1 MLADISSKERR
12 ARLKSFRDRACV
24 LVVSGENLSLEE
36 LSGIPV
42 IAVFLYYPLRTKHSR
57 KVPGGLFG
65 YQHQVNAV
73 CRFGHPGLCITIV
86 QDETV
91 QEALET
97 VVCSYYVQYGTKLK
111 QLVLGPD
118 GSLAQT
124 LAKYLLWIK
133 HMYDAILY
141 HFHGRVNY
149 YCHHMKCG
157 GMSSLILIV
166 CLVL

>member
-1 MLADISSKERR
+1 MLADISFEERR
-12 ARLKSFRDRACV
+12 ARLKTFRDRACV

-36 LSGIPV
+36 LSGTPV
-42 IAVFLYYPLRTKHSR
+42 IAVFLYYPPHTKHSR

-73 CRFGHPGLCITIV
+73 CRFGCPGLCITIV

-133 HMYDAILY
+133 HMHDAILF

-149 YCHHMKCG
+149 YCHHWF
-157 GMSSLILIV
+157 
-166 CLVL
+166 